1 MWIINC
7 NDVIYGEGLWVGLLV
22 LVAVKTIVPFNFPQP
37 PHRGHCDVVSPFT
50 MLQPGILVLPLAS
63 SSVVGTC
70 SLSFFIHWAWL
81 MLVDG
86 PSWFG
91 ESTPLAPL
99 LC

>member
-7 NDVIYGEGLWVGLLV
+7 NVVIYGEGLWVGLLV

-37 PHRGHCDVVSPFT
+37 PQPGHCDVVSPFT

-63 SSVVGTC
+63 SLVVGTC